1 MALRS
6 FRRFISHR
14 RCPKKH
20 DTIRLIAGDVDV
32 HSGRITGHSLPRQRG
47 HRPFRDDDLSRAPAM
62 VKPPALKNESVH
74 DPVSVESRRSR
85 APTSFRKQYNRIGF
99 ELRTYLESASSP
111 PVNKGQRIKH
121 GTSVSWTSASAK
133 IFVHDRE

>member
-1 MALRS
+1 MTSVLPKIIHLFSPIRTMALRS
-6 FRRFISHR
+6 FHRFISHR

-62 VKPPALKNESVH
+62 AKPPALKNESVMIQYPSNPDVRERSH
-74 DPVSVESRRSR
+74 HFESSI
-85 APTSFRKQYNRIGF
+85 T
-99 ELRTYLESASSP
+99 E
-111 PVNKGQRIKH
+111 
-121 GTSVSWTSASAK
+121 
-133 IFVHDRE
+133 